1 MNKLK
6 FKKMKNIFYKFISN
20 KFLIDWY
27 ETWEYNWLQS
37 YVSKWNPMG
46 IIYSYRE
53 VKEERKKENE
63 L

>member
-1 MNKLK
+1 
-6 FKKMKNIFYKFISN
+6 MKNIFYKFISN
-20 KFLIDWY
+20 KFLIDWF
-27 ETWEYNWLQS
+27 EMWEYNWLQS

>member
-1 MNKLK
+1 MLAIT
-6 FKKMKNIFYKFISN
+6 NIKS
-20 KFLIDWY
+20 FLREWY

-46 IIYSYRE
+46 IIYAYRE
-53 VKEERKKENE
+53 VKEERKTKERIK